1 MTPLATTAAI
11 LAVPMLIIVA
21 IFAMVVVDALAA
33 RQPRPKHVGRHR
45 TRVVDS
51 VVIRSEP
58 VLGGAR

>member
-1 MTPLATTAAI
+1 MTPLLVTAAI
-11 LAVPMLIIVA
+11 LAVPFLIIVA

-33 RQPRPKHVGRHR
+33 RQPRPRYTGRR
-45 TRVVDS
+45 RAVVDS